1 MHPLPYPPSQPG
13 GAAIAASISATQ
25 NCLCRLDSQEG
36 APDPESEGCV
46 SIPPVLSMSAVG
58 TAMVCPFYQCDRA
71 QHSLVK
77 QAEAQGALTAGAVAE
92 VQAGGATRAP
102 LHPDEGLDLGAHL
115 ELHYGLDQWPVG
127 TTAVW
132 VLLTSMREPQ
142 LSVCPRCLF
151 CWFPSSLPHLESRSS
166 LVSISPLTDAKSH
179 HTVSW
184 PASFEPCPLGCWL
197 FLPDCCG
204 SRP

>member
-1 MHPLPYPPSQPG
+1 
-13 GAAIAASISATQ
+13 
-25 NCLCRLDSQEG
+25 
-36 APDPESEGCV
+36 
-46 SIPPVLSMSAVG
+46 MSAVG

-127 TTAVW
+127 TTAVRMGA
-132 VLLTSMREPQ
+132 VDVYAGTTAVCLSSLSLLLVPIIPPTSGVPE
-142 LSVCPRCLF
+142 LSGLDLTTYGCQVTPHCLLACLF
-151 CWFPSSLPHLESRSS
+151 RTLSSWLLAVPPGLLWEQTLKSS
-166 LVSISPLTDAKSH
+166 SISLH
-179 HTVSW
+179 IQ
-184 PASFEPCPLGCWL
+184 FLL
-197 FLPDCCG
+197 FLLPAH
-204 SRP
+204 S